1 MLIRQYRLKSGVTV
15 NIYDD
20 RMAKP
25 GGEEEKRYIENQRR
39 IAREIM
45 LDKMTRE
52 ANNHENNPDRR
63 EQAAQVVR

>member
-1 MLIRQYRLKSGVTV
+1 MLIRQYRLKSGITV

-25 GGEEEKRYIENQRR
+25 GSEEEKRYTENQRR

-52 ANNHENNPDRR
+52 ANNHENNSDRR

>member
-25 GGEEEKRYIENQRR
+25 GSEEERRYTENQRR

-45 LDKMTRE
+45 LDKAMRE

-63 EQAAQVVR
+63 GQAAEVVH

>member
-1 MLIRQYRLKSGVTV
+1 VLIRQYRLRSGITV

-25 GGEEEKRYIENQRR
+25 GSEEEKRYIENQRR

>member
-1 MLIRQYRLKSGVTV
+1 MLIRQYRLRSGVTV

-25 GGEEEKRYIENQRR
+25 GSEEEKRYIENQRR

-52 ANNHENNPDRR
+52 AKVNGVAEMLQR
-63 EQAAQVVR
+63 V

>member
-1 MLIRQYRLKSGVTV
+1 VREGGEVLIRQYRLRSGVTV

-25 GGEEEKRYIENQRR
+25 GSEEEKRYIENQRR

-45 LDKMTRE
+45 LDKATRE
-52 ANNHENNPDRR
+52 AETNGMDKSV
-63 EQAAQVVR
+63 QGI

>member
-1 MLIRQYRLKSGVTV
+1 MLIRQYRLKSGITV

-25 GGEEEKRYIENQRR
+25 GSEEEKRYTENQRR

-52 ANNHENNPDRR
+52 AETNGMDKSV
-63 EQAAQVVR
+63 QGI

>member
-25 GGEEEKRYIENQRR
+25 GSEEEKCYIENQRR

>member
-25 GGEEEKRYIENQRR
+25 GSEEEKRYIENQRR

-45 LDKMTRE
+45 LDKAMRE